1 MLQETHS
8 SEDTFNE
15 WQYNFK
21 GWVFFLHG
29 ATRSCG
35 VMIGYLGNKKFSVN
49 KICKNKTGRDLIIE
63 AEIETEMF
71 ILLNVYNSNSETE
84 QL

>member
-1 MLQETHS
+1 MFEYFTDQIVNIGIIFLQETHS

-29 ATRSCG
+29 TTRSCG
-35 VMIGYLGNKKFSVN
+35 VMIGYLGKKSFQLIKSV
-49 KICKNKTGRDLIIE
+49 KVKLVE
-63 AEIETEMF
+63 
-71 ILLNVYNSNSETE
+71 V
-84 QL
+84 